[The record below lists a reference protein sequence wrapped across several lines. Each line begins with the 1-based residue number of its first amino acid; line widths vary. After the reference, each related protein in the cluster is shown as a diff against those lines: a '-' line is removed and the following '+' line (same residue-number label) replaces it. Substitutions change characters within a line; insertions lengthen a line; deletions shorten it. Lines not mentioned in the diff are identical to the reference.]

1 MSPHT
6 SRGTLALGLAFSV
19 CLTAVLGCGEDAQA
33 PTGPAV
39 TPEAA
44 AEAAAELAISSN
56 TWLKRADMPGA
67 RRAFAVAS
75 LQNASGQS
83 VVYVIGGIGPDGA
96 PLSRVQAY
104 NVATNTWSTKASTI
118 SALFY
123 PNGAAVIGGKIYVTG
138 GTRDFYNEFNALIVY
153 DPAKNTWV
161 HKRSMPGGGYQ
172 GVSGV
177 IDNKLYVAF
186 GCLTGPCAFRRY
198 DPATD
203 LWTILPAPTEQHVGG
218 VAGVIGNK
226 LYVTGGRL
234 DFQGA
239 EKLEVYDPATNA
251 WTTKAPMPVGTGLS
265 AAAVVGGRLHVI
277 GGYVSNP
284 DGSAR
289 ESRSHFVYDPALD
302 RWLTRTSLP
311 AGAGAIGGAAK
322 VFVNG
327 QPRIEMVSSTPSV
340 NNWQY
345 TP

>member
-1 MSPHT
+1 MSPKL
-6 SRGTLALGLAFSV
+6 SRTTFAFHLALSVALLA
-19 CLTAVLGCGEDAQA
+19 ALGCGEDAQS
-33 PTGPAV
+33 PTDPTVA
-39 TPEAA
+39 PEAA
-44 AEAAAELAISSN
+44 PEFAIGSN

-67 RRAFAVAS
+67 RSGFAVAS
-75 LQNASGQS
+75 LENAAGQT
-83 VVYVIGGIGPDGA
+83 VVYVIGGRAPDGT

-138 GTRDFYNEFNALIVY
+138 GTRDFYNEFDALIVY

-161 HKRSMPGGGYQ
+161 HKRSMPGGGYE

-177 IDNKLYVAF
+177 IDNKLYVVY
-186 GCLTGPCAFRRY
+186 GCLTGPCRFRRY

-203 LWTILPAPTEQHVGG
+203 LWTILPEATGQHVGG

-226 LYVTGGRL
+226 LYVTGGLLSYL
-234 DFQGA
+234 DPA
-239 EKLEVYDPATNA
+239 KLEVYDPATNA
-251 WTTKAPMPVGTGLS
+251 WTTKASMPFGTELS

-277 GGYVSNP
+277 GGYAYNS
-284 DGSAR
+284 DGSVKQ
-289 ESRSHFVYDPALD
+289 SHSHLVYDPALD

-327 QPRIEMVSSTPSV
+327 RPRIEMVSSPASG